1 MGCVSLTTM
10 SALKAMCQPRFV
22 PRLYAQADL
31 ANLSLRKGDKRLE
44 GSRRCENGL
53 SIGVDAVRVEP
64 SCEVTVYQTKNQAM
78 ENGMTKEICIVEG
91 SSAFSFDHSTE
102 GAIKNHI
109 NKLCQ
114 CRVRNAYMESA
125 HTESQMGMKGISYIN
140 LVGFK

>member
-1 MGCVSLTTM
+1 
-10 SALKAMCQPRFV
+10 MCQSRFV

-31 ANLSLRKGDKRLE
+31 ANLSLRKGDKLLE

-53 SIGVDAVRVEP
+53 SIGVDVVRAEP
-64 SCEVTVYQTKNQAM
+64 SCEVTVYQTKNQAI

-114 CRVRNAYMESA
+114 CGVRNAYIESA